1 MFNQGIA
8 RKMVGSFKFHTSHI
22 WPQGMD
28 TVYRTMIVEV
38 VITNSVYVVRLMKE
52 RYLDHLHMQSFD
64 GR

>member
-1 MFNQGIA
+1 
-8 RKMVGSFKFHTSHI
+8 
-22 WPQGMD
+22 MD